1 MNVLPNSKSRTRRDA
16 TYKEHYQRQV
26 RKRKFLFKNTLP
38 LGRATLETK
47 ENDTLRDEIYFFK
60 LRNKKAKKS
69 ASVCRKKFERGS
81 NLDTNRTTIIIK
93 GDFVVKDA
101 LRLNPSKKPFD
112 KDMFVDKNKNDV
124 DQIFECIKSE
134 SVNDDLKMKIKKC
147 QKKTKRKEGLSDKSC
162 TTYDN
167 NKVPKHATTFS
178 NNKNRGQKVVNK
190 ILKRKRQTCRKQF
203 RHKDITLYKLGIDN
217 NNKGSSPKKEVI
229 QKIFQKRSSHT
240 SLPAMHYSGSN
251 CTSEQIIR
259 ETDENEIVNNSENRT
274 GSAANVG
281 CLELGQ
287 ESLSRIHTNDVE
299 LHQNNDLNTKT
310 HESTHIKRGSSNYSI
325 ASLTSESTGK
335 HNLPIRIP
343 EKRSSIAEPLHAFSP
358 YLRPQNDQSQPT
370 TSLKLINDLYQTTTT
385 TIQSTNV
392 SESKIDSPPIN
403 IDKQSDA
410 PNQNIRKSDYVKE
423 DSVPVVNSFNV
434 DEKTGYV
441 PTPTITHGSTIL
453 NKDGIEFS
461 NNNSNNTFNS
471 KHPVKRKSL
480 HSENLENNKVKV
492 HTNPAVCVQNFLES
506 VSNVNTT
513 HTYPQHNFYSEA
525 ISRPQCPQPVIPIYV
540 PYRQQTTLL
549 PPFVFDYEY
558 VNRLHFNPVQ
568 YNSIIDKKVENQ
580 MYSSIQEFPYQPEP
594 QIEKL
599 PSPKLPSHAQQA
611 VLKNEE
617 PNDFPKCA
625 NPEANPKQEHFG
637 ELNTTATLSVRND
650 VLPSLNGD
658 TLKPAVNITSPV
670 LVSDCDNE
678 NVECKPAALNLA
690 TFQKSSDLKNSL
702 TLTSPKNGNKVLSS
716 TQTLVMK
723 SLSTLTY
730 VVNEIIEKSGNNMP
744 KQDKEILHKMLE
756 NVCESEKMCDVVIKQ
771 EDVVD
776 LISSDSELS
785 NDSNSALLTDS
796 NGTLDLSMKTFCG
809 GIKPQSLGSTKTNEA
824 DKDSNRIVKEKSP
837 EDSVLNLTTKST
849 FRQNDD
855 NSAINLS
862 MRDRKDQLIVSKE
875 KSTVSLTP
883 STGFEIKTSKREPTN
898 VDLKTITQTT
908 DIAQKQS
915 LSLTS
920 NELVQSNVS
929 SLRPA
934 HSKVTRVDLESEP
947 NRMHSNGLIRERTNH
962 VLQRSDKVDVHSSYD
977 ESQRTVWNERNQV
990 DYLNPNFQTNT
1001 YTPLTTSIPNHVNSI
1016 NTTYPPL
1023 TNATPNVV
1031 NSTYTHF
1038 PNSKLNDN
1046 STYPLLTNPKQNDA
1060 NSINST
1066 YPLLTNPKQNDA
1078 NSINST
1084 YPHLTISKT
1093 NAANSIISTYS
1104 PLTSSVPNHANS
1116 TYPHLSKPTA
1126 FNSINPTYPAL
1137 TSSVPNHV
1145 NSINSSYPPLT
1156 NPNQNNIN
1164 SINSTYPHLT
1174 NFKTTVVN
1182 SINPPYPQ
1190 FTSSIPNHVNSINST
1205 NPHFTNPKQN
1215 DINSYPHL
1223 TNSKPNDVNSVNV
1236 TFAPNHPAWST
1247 SDTVSRLDS
1256 SAKDKNV
1263 LNQHKTNFY
1272 AKQKVDKGTKERLQ
1286 KKHNNQGHS
1295 KTSHSYYASTAKPST
1310 TTTQPLMSATF
1321 TETSQFSRPTTNQ
1334 HDYNYN
1340 NNSHI
1345 PHRADIFSESSR
1357 APQSFLQYR
1366 DKKYNSA
1373 WNNNQKCFGESTYS
1387 SNSKNHNSEAHA
1399 NNHTISPDY
1408 GYFSP
1413 LSKFA
1418 PNIEN
1423 TQITNANHT
1432 YSLFS
1437 QSLASLISTNVNVTQ
1452 DNSQPCSP
1460 ILHRH
1465 DRERLL
1471 NILPKLNTEHTLTP
1485 EEYVMEVDVLET
1497 NGCPKPFLDFYNYIT
1512 KKQISINLT
1521 PVSFRIF
1528 LEFQNAGQLKEF
1540 ERGFRIY
1547 SQKHENEKHA

>member
-203 RHKDITLYKLGIDN
+203 RHKDITLYKLGI
-217 NNKGSSPKKEVI
+217 
-229 QKIFQKRSSHT
+229 
-240 SLPAMHYSGSN
+240 
-251 CTSEQIIR
+251 
-259 ETDENEIVNNSENRT
+259 
-274 GSAANVG
+274 
-281 CLELGQ
+281 
-287 ESLSRIHTNDVE
+287 
-299 LHQNNDLNTKT
+299 
-310 HESTHIKRGSSNYSI
+310 

-453 NKDGIEFS
+453 NKDGIELS

-730 VVNEIIEKSGNNMP
+730 VVNENN
-744 KQDKEILHKMLE
+744 
-756 NVCESEKMCDVVIKQ
+756 
-771 EDVVD
+771 
-776 LISSDSELS
+776 
-785 NDSNSALLTDS
+785 
-796 NGTLDLSMKTFCG
+796 
-809 GIKPQSLGSTKTNEA
+809 
-824 DKDSNRIVKEKSP
+824 
-837 EDSVLNLTTKST
+837 
-849 FRQNDD
+849 
-855 NSAINLS
+855 
-862 MRDRKDQLIVSKE
+862 RK
-875 KSTVSLTP
+875 
-883 STGFEIKTSKREPTN
+883 
-898 VDLKTITQTT
+898 
-908 DIAQKQS
+908 
-915 LSLTS
+915 
-920 NELVQSNVS
+920 
-929 SLRPA
+929 
-934 HSKVTRVDLESEP
+934 
-947 NRMHSNGLIRERTNH
+947 IRT
-962 VLQRSDKVDVHSSYD
+962 
-977 ESQRTVWNERNQV
+977 
-990 DYLNPNFQTNT
+990 
-1001 YTPLTTSIPNHVNSI
+1001 
-1016 NTTYPPL
+1016 
-1023 TNATPNVV
+1023 
-1031 NSTYTHF
+1031 
-1038 PNSKLNDN
+1038 
-1046 STYPLLTNPKQNDA
+1046 
-1060 NSINST
+1060 
-1066 YPLLTNPKQNDA
+1066 
-1078 NSINST
+1078 
-1084 YPHLTISKT
+1084 
-1093 NAANSIISTYS
+1093 
-1104 PLTSSVPNHANS
+1104 
-1116 TYPHLSKPTA
+1116 
-1126 FNSINPTYPAL
+1126 
-1137 TSSVPNHV
+1137 
-1145 NSINSSYPPLT
+1145 
-1156 NPNQNNIN
+1156 
-1164 SINSTYPHLT
+1164 
-1174 NFKTTVVN
+1174 
-1182 SINPPYPQ
+1182 
-1190 FTSSIPNHVNSINST
+1190 
-1205 NPHFTNPKQN
+1205 
-1215 DINSYPHL
+1215 
-1223 TNSKPNDVNSVNV
+1223 
-1236 TFAPNHPAWST
+1236 
-1247 SDTVSRLDS
+1247 
-1256 SAKDKNV
+1256 
-1263 LNQHKTNFY
+1263 
-1272 AKQKVDKGTKERLQ
+1272 
-1286 KKHNNQGHS
+1286 
-1295 KTSHSYYASTAKPST
+1295 
-1310 TTTQPLMSATF
+1310 
-1321 TETSQFSRPTTNQ
+1321 
-1334 HDYNYN
+1334 
-1340 NNSHI
+1340 
-1345 PHRADIFSESSR
+1345 
-1357 APQSFLQYR
+1357 
-1366 DKKYNSA
+1366 
-1373 WNNNQKCFGESTYS
+1373 
-1387 SNSKNHNSEAHA
+1387 
-1399 NNHTISPDY
+1399 
-1408 GYFSP
+1408 
-1413 LSKFA
+1413 
-1418 PNIEN
+1418 
-1423 TQITNANHT
+1423 
-1432 YSLFS
+1432 
-1437 QSLASLISTNVNVTQ
+1437 
-1452 DNSQPCSP
+1452 
-1460 ILHRH
+1460 
-1465 DRERLL
+1465 
-1471 NILPKLNTEHTLTP
+1471 
-1485 EEYVMEVDVLET
+1485 
-1497 NGCPKPFLDFYNYIT
+1497 
-1512 KKQISINLT
+1512 
-1521 PVSFRIF
+1521 
-1528 LEFQNAGQLKEF
+1528 
-1540 ERGFRIY
+1540 
-1547 SQKHENEKHA
+1547 

>member
-1 MNVLPNSKSRTRRDA
+1 
-16 TYKEHYQRQV
+16 
-26 RKRKFLFKNTLP
+26 
-38 LGRATLETK
+38 
-47 ENDTLRDEIYFFK
+47 
-60 LRNKKAKKS
+60 
-69 ASVCRKKFERGS
+69 
-81 NLDTNRTTIIIK
+81 
-93 GDFVVKDA
+93 
-101 LRLNPSKKPFD
+101 
-112 KDMFVDKNKNDV
+112 
-124 DQIFECIKSE
+124 
-134 SVNDDLKMKIKKC
+134 
-147 QKKTKRKEGLSDKSC
+147 
-162 TTYDN
+162 
-167 NKVPKHATTFS
+167 
-178 NNKNRGQKVVNK
+178 
-190 ILKRKRQTCRKQF
+190 
-203 RHKDITLYKLGIDN
+203 
-217 NNKGSSPKKEVI
+217 
-229 QKIFQKRSSHT
+229 
-240 SLPAMHYSGSN
+240 
-251 CTSEQIIR
+251 
-259 ETDENEIVNNSENRT
+259 
-274 GSAANVG
+274 
-281 CLELGQ
+281 
-287 ESLSRIHTNDVE
+287 
-299 LHQNNDLNTKT
+299 
-310 HESTHIKRGSSNYSI
+310 
-325 ASLTSESTGK
+325 
-335 HNLPIRIP
+335 
-343 EKRSSIAEPLHAFSP
+343 
-358 YLRPQNDQSQPT
+358 
-370 TSLKLINDLYQTTTT
+370 
-385 TIQSTNV
+385 
-392 SESKIDSPPIN
+392 
-403 IDKQSDA
+403 
-410 PNQNIRKSDYVKE
+410 
-423 DSVPVVNSFNV
+423 
-434 DEKTGYV
+434 
-441 PTPTITHGSTIL
+441 
-453 NKDGIEFS
+453 
-461 NNNSNNTFNS
+461 
-471 KHPVKRKSL
+471 
-480 HSENLENNKVKV
+480 
-492 HTNPAVCVQNFLES
+492 
-506 VSNVNTT
+506 
-513 HTYPQHNFYSEA
+513 
-525 ISRPQCPQPVIPIYV
+525 
-540 PYRQQTTLL
+540 
-549 PPFVFDYEY
+549 
-558 VNRLHFNPVQ
+558 
-568 YNSIIDKKVENQ
+568 
-580 MYSSIQEFPYQPEP
+580 
-594 QIEKL
+594 
-599 PSPKLPSHAQQA
+599 
-611 VLKNEE
+611 
-617 PNDFPKCA
+617 
-625 NPEANPKQEHFG
+625 
-637 ELNTTATLSVRND
+637 
-650 VLPSLNGD
+650 
-658 TLKPAVNITSPV
+658 
-670 LVSDCDNE
+670 
-678 NVECKPAALNLA
+678 
-690 TFQKSSDLKNSL
+690 
-702 TLTSPKNGNKVLSS
+702 
-716 TQTLVMK
+716 
-723 SLSTLTY
+723 
-730 VVNEIIEKSGNNMP
+730 
-744 KQDKEILHKMLE
+744 MLE

-809 GIKPQSLGSTKTNEA
+809 GIKPQSLGSTKTNET
-824 DKDSNRIVKEKSP
+824 DKDSDRIVKEKSP

-908 DIAQKQS
+908 DIAKKQS

-1066 YPLLTNPKQNDA
+1066 YPHLTISKQNDA

-1104 PLTSSVPNHANS
+1104 PLTSSVPNHVNSINS

-1145 NSINSSYPPLT
+1145 NSINSL
-1156 NPNQNNIN
+1156 
-1164 SINSTYPHLT
+1164 HLQ
-1174 NFKTTVVN
+1174 
-1182 SINPPYPQ
+1182 Y
-1190 FTSSIPNHVNSINST
+1190 PNHNLNSINST

-1247 SDTVSRLDS
+1247 SGTVSRLDS

-1263 LNQHKTNFY
+1263 SNQPKTNFY

-1310 TTTQPLMSATF
+1310 TTTQPLMPATF

-1373 WNNNQKCFGESTYS
+1373 WNNNQNVLENLHIRRTVKIIIP
-1387 SNSKNHNSEAHA
+1387 K
-1399 NNHTISPDY
+1399 HTRTI
-1408 GYFSP
+1408 
-1413 LSKFA
+1413 
-1418 PNIEN
+1418 
-1423 TQITNANHT
+1423 TQ
-1432 YSLFS
+1432 YLRLR